1 METVNRDQIAQM
13 GLMKFSQSAA
23 PDRAIYMMIHSV
35 IVKFKCKEL
44 FVKMVEHGLDKLI
57 NASVLVLMDLQV
69 KNVK

>member
-1 METVNRDQIAQM
+1 MDQIAQM

-23 PDRAIYMMIHSV
+23 PDRYMMIHSV